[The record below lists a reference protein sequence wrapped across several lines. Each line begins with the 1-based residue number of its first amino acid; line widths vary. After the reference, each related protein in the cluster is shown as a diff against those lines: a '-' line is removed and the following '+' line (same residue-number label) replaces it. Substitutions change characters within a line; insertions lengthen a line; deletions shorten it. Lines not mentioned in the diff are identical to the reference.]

1 MGVACTRIERPHA
14 GSGGRTKGRAK
25 NGSGTVPIF
34 PQGKW
39 DCPLPKPGAVRAG
52 IVLALGLAL
61 LRPGPGLTDPFLKF
75 RSNPLKATSS
85 RAARRSALESIPFDK
100 LTPEARAKV
109 SSVLSDISFFRRMPI
124 QVTRCDP
131 NLYLFLV
138 EHPDVVVNIWEVMG
152 VTQMAVEQTGPTTFR
167 VTDTAGT
174 QGTFEYLYSNHDTHL
189 IYTEGAY
196 DGPLFTRQ
204 VKGCGLMLLKT
215 GYVREPDGRYYITS
229 RLDAFMRVDNVGVEL
244 LAKTFSPLVGKVADI
259 NFTQST
265 GFLGSL
271 SRTAEVNPDG
281 VERLSG
287 KLSKVRPESHQALA
301 QLAGQVAKKAAQL
314 AEYDAT
320 RPPLVATQP
329 TDDRSR

>member
-1 MGVACTRIERPHA
+1 MGVACKRGGRPHA
-14 GSGGRTKGRAK
+14 GSGRRNSRRHKGNHAARA
-25 NGSGTVPIF
+25 
-34 PQGKW
+34 
-39 DCPLPKPGAVRAG
+39 AV
-52 IVLALGLAL
+52 ILVLGLAL
-61 LRPGPGLTDPFLKF
+61 LRPGPTPADPFLKL
-75 RSNPLKATSS
+75 RPDPLKATSS
-85 RAARRSALESIPFDK
+85 RSARLDALESIPFDR
-100 LTPEARAKV
+100 LTPEAQAKV

-124 QVTRCDP
+124 QVTQCDP
-131 NLYLFLV
+131 DLYLFLV

-152 VTQMAVEQTGPTTFR
+152 VTQMSIEQTGPTTFR

-204 VKGCGLMLLKT
+204 VKGRGLMLLKT

-229 RLDAFMRVDNVGVEL
+229 RLDAFMRVDNVGIEL
-244 LAKTFSPLVGKVADI
+244 LTKAFSPLVGKVADI

-271 SRTAEVNPDG
+271 SRSAEVTPDG
-281 VERLSG
+281 VRRLAG
-287 KLSKVRPESHQALA
+287 RLAKVPPESQQELA
-301 QLAGQVAKKAAQL
+301 QLAGQVADKAAQL
-314 AEYDAT
+314 AEHDAT

-329 TDDRSR
+329 TEGRSR